1 MNGAFSNQLNHLR
14 NECLVFGSG
23 SVPAVGREAHIMGIW
38 AAGHWERE
46 RDKNDQSALC
56 DKGLF
61 ALLSGK
67 GGL

>member
-1 MNGAFSNQLNHLR
+1 MSVWFLGVAPSQLL
-14 NECLVFGSG
+14 EEKLTLWGSG
-23 SVPAVGREAHIMGIW
+23 QLGTGR
-38 AAGHWERE
+38 ERE
-46 RDKNDQSALC
+46 RNDQSALC

>member
-1 MNGAFSNQLNHLR
+1 MSVWFLGVAPSQLL
-14 NECLVFGSG
+14 EEKLTLWGSG
-23 SVPAVGREAHIMGIW
+23 QLGTGR
-38 AAGHWERE
+38 ERE